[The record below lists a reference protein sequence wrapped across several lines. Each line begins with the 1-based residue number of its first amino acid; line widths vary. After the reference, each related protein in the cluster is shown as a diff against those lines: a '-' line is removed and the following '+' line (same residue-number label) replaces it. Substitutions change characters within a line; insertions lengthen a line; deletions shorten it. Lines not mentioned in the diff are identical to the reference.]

1 MNDVKDKLEVMM
13 TISLLRNGP
22 PFQSALFKE
31 NAKMTVIQS
40 FKIKFPYI
48 YYALV
53 WTPILALLVLFTGGA
68 GHGTRF
74 FMAIIY
80 PYTVLESLIWRESAI
95 LYSGFL
101 FILQYPIY
109 GTILTIAERKQKLK
123 KITYVIL
130 ITHVAAIVICMAF
143 L

>member
-1 MNDVKDKLEVMM
+1 MENNSYGEENDKAK
-13 TISLLRNGP
+13 LRN
-22 PFQSALFKE
+22 KY
-31 NAKMTVIQS
+31 
-40 FKIKFPYI
+40 KFI
-48 YYALV
+48 YYSILA
-53 WTPILALLVLFTGGA
+53 TPILFIFALATGGA

-80 PYTVLESLIWRESAI
+80 PYTILESLISRESAV

-101 FILQYPIY
+101 LILQYPIY

-130 ITHVAAIVICMAF
+130 ITHVAAAVMCMTF